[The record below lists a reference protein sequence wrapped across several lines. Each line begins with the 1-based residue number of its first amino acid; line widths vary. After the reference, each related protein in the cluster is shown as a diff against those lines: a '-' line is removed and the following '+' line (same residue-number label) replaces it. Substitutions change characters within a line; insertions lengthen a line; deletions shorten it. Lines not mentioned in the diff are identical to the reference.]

1 MTIALQ
7 QNVASDAGLVADLPL
22 TFNCRPQPTPPRGDP
37 RTRLNAEAA
46 TGLWG

>member
-22 TFNCRPQPTPPRGDP
+22 TFNCRPQPTPPRSDP
-37 RTRLNAEAA
+37 WTRLNAEAA
-46 TGLWG
+46 PGLWS